1 MNLFLILWP
10 EVPEP
15 TSVSM
20 RELLSI
26 LVAFHPGF
34 QTKVA
39 QYTATCY
46 ILITTETTE
55 QHGNF
60 NFFQSFSLRSNVTG
74 QHYQQDK
81 SLIGQI
87 PNQSGHCPLTGRY
100 FGKIRHLLEIF
111 YCSENDWHSF
121 PLSILLFY
129 RKKKKITTVKST
141 TLCPVVSLFR
151 IRLVNL

>member
-20 RELLSI
+20 RELLTI

-60 NFFQSFSLRSNVTG
+60 NFFQSYSLPSNVTG
-74 QHYQQDK
+74 KHYQQGK

-87 PNQSGHCPLTGRY
+87 PNQSGHSPLTGRY

-111 YCSENDWHSF
+111 YSSENDWHSF

-129 RKKKKITTVKST
+129 RKKKITTVKST

-151 IRLVNL
+151 FRLVNL

>member
-1 MNLFLILWP
+1 M
-10 EVPEP
+10 PEP

-20 RELLSI
+20 HELLSI

-111 YCSENDWHSF
+111 YCSENDGHSF

-129 RKKKKITTVKST
+129 RKKKNYCKKHDAVP
-141 TLCPVVSLFR
+141 CCFAVPH
-151 IRLVNL
+151 

>member
-20 RELLSI
+20 RELLTI

-60 NFFQSFSLRSNVTG
+60 NFFQSFSLRSSVTG

-129 RKKKKITTVKST
+129 RKKKNNYCKKHDSVP
-141 TLCPVVSLFR
+141 CCFAVPH
-151 IRLVNL
+151 

>member
-10 EVPEP
+10 EVTEP

-20 RELLSI
+20 RELLTI

-60 NFFQSFSLRSNVTG
+60 NFFQSFSLRSSVTG

-100 FGKIRHLLEIF
+100 FGKIRHLLEVF

-129 RKKKKITTVKST
+129 RKKLITTVKST
-141 TLCPVVSLFR
+141 TLCLVVSLFR
-151 IRLVNL
+151 FRLVNL

>member
-20 RELLSI
+20 RELLTI

-55 QHGNF
+55 QHGNL
-60 NFFQSFSLRSNVTG
+60 NFFQSYSLPSNVTG
-74 QHYQQDK
+74 KHYQQGK

-87 PNQSGHCPLTGRY
+87 PNQSGHSPLTGRY

-111 YCSENDWHSF
+111 YFSENDWHSF

-129 RKKKKITTVKST
+129 RKKNNNYCKKHDAVPCCFAVP
-141 TLCPVVSLFR
+141 L
-151 IRLVNL
+151 